1 MLFQN
6 MLHPSNKSRREAIES
21 NQYAEI
27 ITKEDAE
34 KYLKE
39 IYRNMLNL
47 EISGEESRI
56 IMLQNTDMY
65 KNIAE
70 TSLLIKD
77 IPTFVNLVSGLK
89 VGDGGVSNLIKA
101 MIKNTSLSPFE
112 KLKVIINMK
121 YDNKTVFADQYKV
134 HPGNLKMRSS
144 RKFRLFIR
152 YCNNSDLI
160 SKSQFMELFPE
171 ITEEKMEKWLKSYQT
186 AISKGI
192 FWF

>member
-27 ITKEDAE
+27 VTKEDAE

-89 VGDGGVSNLIKA
+89 VGDGGVSNLINA
-101 MIKNTSLSPFE
+101 MIKNTSLNPFE

-171 ITEEKMEKWLKSYQT
+171 ITEEKIEKWLKSYQT
-186 AISKGI
+186 AISKGV